1 LNPLPEAIRLPIPSL
16 VVLIGPSGSGKSTWA
31 AGNFR
36 PNQVVASDDLRALVG
51 EGPDDQRAGTD
62 AFDVLDVVLQRRL
75 RRRLTTVV
83 DTLGLDASRRATY
96 VALAARHGVACHAVI
111 FPTSAAVCRARN
123 KTRSRPVPPKVLTA
137 QLASLEAARA
147 SVSAEGF
154 DGIHDP
160 GPVLLVAP
168 SLVYAPV
175 SAARQKEEPMS
186 LHFGLQVPS
195 YTWGGGPGEIAGR
208 LASVATAA
216 EEAGF
221 TSLWVMDHFLQI
233 PQVGPEWQEMLDSYT
248 ALGFLAG
255 RTSTIRLGALVTGVT
270 YRNVAHLAK
279 IVATLDI
286 LSCGRAVCGLGAAWY
301 GREHEMY
308 GWEFPP
314 AKARYDLLSDAL
326 QLLPLMWGPGT
337 PGFVGRTTT
346 VPETICY
353 PRPIQTKIPL
363 LVGGSGEKKTLRL
376 VARHA
381 DACNLFG
388 DPATVRRKLDV
399 LGAHCFEEGRTPSE
413 IKVTHLSTVLLGL
426 SPADVDSAVER
437 LRPRSLSPEAF
448 ATRVC
453 AGTVEDQIGRFRE
466 YAEAGV
472 KTAIVNMPDL
482 DAASVARFA
491 DVIAAFPR
499 DAGGW

>member
-1 LNPLPEAIRLPIPSL
+1 MTVAIRLPIPSL

-31 AGNFR
+31 AANFR
-36 PNQVVASDDLRALVG
+36 PGQIIASDDLRALVG
-51 EGPDDQRAGTD
+51 EGTDDQRAGTD
-62 AFDVLDVVLQRRL
+62 AFDVLDLVLERRM

-83 DTLGLDASRRATY
+83 DTLGLDGSRRAAY

-111 FPTSAAVCRARN
+111 FPTPAAVCRARN

-137 QLASLEAARA
+137 QLASLESARA
-147 SVSAEGF
+147 SVSVEGF
-154 DGIHDP
+154 DGTHEP

-168 SLVYAPV
+168 SLVSAPER
-175 SAARQKEEPMS
+175 AARQKEEPMP
-186 LHFGLQVPS
+186 LHFGLQIPS
-195 YTWGGGPGEIAGR
+195 FTWGGGPGEIAGR

-216 EEAGF
+216 EQAGF

-233 PQVGPEWQEMLDSYT
+233 PQVGPEWQDMLDSYT

-255 RTSTIRLGALVTGVT
+255 RTSTVRLGALVTGVT
-270 YRNVAHLAK
+270 YRNLAHLAK
-279 IVATLDI
+279 IVATLDT
-286 LSCGRAVCGLGAAWY
+286 LSGGRAVCGLGAAWFE
-301 GREHEMY
+301 REHKMY

-314 AKARYDLLSDAL
+314 TKVRYDLLSDAL
-326 QLLPLMWGPGT
+326 ELLPLMWGPGT
-337 PGFVGRTTT
+337 PRFVGRTTT
-346 VPETICY
+346 VPEAICY
-353 PRPIQTKIPL
+353 PRPVQTKIPL

-399 LGAHCFEEGRTPSE
+399 LGGHCFEEGRTRSE
-413 IKVTHLSTVLLGL
+413 IKVTHLSTVLVGRGR
-426 SPADVDSAVER
+426 ADVDGAIER
-437 LRPRSLSPEAF
+437 LRPRSVSPEAF
-448 ATRVC
+448 ATRVS

-472 KTAIVNMPDL
+472 HTAIVNMPDL
-482 DAASVARFA
+482 DAAAVERFA
-491 DVIAAFPR
+491 EVIAAFPR
-499 DAGGW
+499 DAAAW